1 MYLWIACKLPDKFA
15 QQLRQQCMQLN
26 EAIQL
31 DTSAFTLP
39 QHISLKIS
47 FPSERRAEISSW
59 LEQYLSR
66 QQPFAV
72 ELLPPQ
78 RRGNILWLPVAEHTV
93 LQQLHRELDQ
103 NLQEQFGIPQHE
115 FDKCFQFHST
125 LFLDTDGAKLDR
137 MRQALLPFPIACT
150 LTVDTFLLGVSET
163 GAPGSYR
170 VLREISV

>member
-1 MYLWIACKLPDKFA
+1 MYLWIGCKLPEEFA
-15 QQLRQQCMQLN
+15 LPLRQQCLMQN
-26 EAIQL
+26 TAIGL
-31 DTSAFTLP
+31 DTAAFALP

-47 FPSERRAEISSW
+47 FPTERWAEILSW

-66 QQPFAV
+66 QQPFEA

-78 RRGNILWLPVAEHTV
+78 RQGNILWLPVAENPV
-93 LQQLHRELDQ
+93 LQRLHRELDQ
-103 NLQEQFGIPQHE
+103 NLQAQFGIPQHE

-125 LFLDTDGAKLDR
+125 LFMDTDGAKLDR
-137 MRQALLPFPIACT
+137 MRQALLPLAIPCT
-150 LTVDTFLLGVSET
+150 LTVDTFLLGASET